1 MEALSIAASVIG
13 SPGTDLILADLVDK
27 GMKAG
32 VPTRVKTGLSMSVG
46 DGCSSPFLNEIE
58 TL

>member
-1 MEALSIAASVIG
+1 MSLLPTNVGIT
-13 SPGTDLILADLVDK
+13 GTDLILADLADK
-27 GMKAG
+27 GMEAG
-32 VPTRVKTGLSMSVG
+32 GLPTRVKTGLSMSVG